1 MNKNYRRFRLA
12 YLVVSVLLVF
22 ASSAARAD
30 VTGSITGVVRDR
42 AQAVVTGARV
52 RVTNI
57 QTNLSQEAT
66 SAADGSYHFLALP
79 AGSYRIAATAAGFRP
94 YAASD
99 ITVQVNDQLRIDI
112 TLQVG
117 TVKEEV
123 SVAADV
129 TRVETESTQLGDVID
144 SQKMLALPL
153 NGRSYLDLL
162 GLQAGVA
169 PTTAG
174 TIGGDRPVSGYISNA
189 GNISVNGQRETANA
203 FLVNGGDVSEGRNLG
218 AGLVPNLDSVEEFRL
233 ITNSFDAEYGK
244 FSGAVMNA
252 ITKSGT
258 NRFHGDVFE
267 FLRNDKL
274 DAQNYFFSGQ
284 PKSELRQNQFG
295 FTAGGPFWKD
305 KLFWFTD
312 YQGTRILRAAEV
324 SNVAVPTANQLLG
337 QFDPSE
343 LTGTVDP
350 APTSNPDGYCPA
362 SAAPCNDWP
371 TTLSN
376 RLGYTVLSAEPY
388 SFDGCNSTNYTSTTA
403 TPSACV
409 FPGGLIPS
417 TAWSAP
423 ASGILPFIPG
433 PNNANGTYS
442 DNRQKNRITDNK
454 IGERVDF
461 NNRKTGN
468 WSFYYHLDDSTINS
482 ALPSGGASVPGFP
495 AVTPTRAQEFVIS
508 NNKTIGT
515 TAVNEARITFFRTAT
530 HLNNPSGGKAPLAS
544 LGFMT
549 GAGTLGIIPD
559 ATPGFAEYVPQ
570 VYFNNF
576 AIGTPSLIT
585 FQPNNTYTVSDG
597 FSKSMGRHTLKFGGE
612 LRYLQVNERNLAS
625 QDGAFIFDGTVTGND
640 FADYL
645 LGAPTG
651 AGGGYTQAALQ
662 LLDSR
667 TRYGGAYVQD
677 SWKATP
683 NLTLNLGVRW
693 EVSMPWYDT
702 QGKIQ
707 TWVKGQQSTVFPNSP
722 QGLVYPGDQG
732 IPKTL
737 APTRY
742 NKFGPRLGLAY
753 SPSFSDGVLGKVFG
767 GPGKSSIRASYGLYY
782 TSVEDLNLFYEVG
795 DAPFGLYWTSPGA
808 VDFAE
813 PFRNRLDGGTDGEGQ
828 RFPFTVPTPGS
839 PSNKTLDFSVYEP
852 LSYFPG
858 YDIHNTLPYA
868 EHFNLSFQRELS
880 TSTVLTVS
888 YVGTEGHR
896 LIAQTEAN
904 PGDAALCRQ
913 LVAQGA
919 PCGPNAEQD
928 TFTVG
933 ANTIY
938 GTRDTL
944 LNPNYCPSAGSL
956 CFGFGNTF
964 TKLVANSAYHAG
976 EVTVQR
982 KAGDVTFLAAY
993 TIAKAIDDSSA
1004 FGELINFS
1012 NAKLSRGL
1020 SSSDVHQNFVV
1031 SYGWEMPFYKIFH
1044 GLPRLTKGWQ
1054 VQGITRFSTGFPI
1067 QMGQGNP
1074 VSGPLCA
1081 QLDPTTGAPLCV
1093 GDASMVGSPS
1103 TDMPNLV
1110 GPIHIQNPRSASH
1123 TYFDQSAFTAT
1134 ACALTYPNGPG
1145 TAGVLTG
1152 TDCGS
1157 FGTANRRFFHG
1168 PGFNNTDLG
1177 ITKMIPLNEAMHF
1190 EIRGE
1195 FFNIFNHAQ
1204 FDNPS
1209 GDISSDTFGVV
1220 TSARDAR
1227 IGQLSAKFVW

>member
-1 MNKNYRRFRLA
+1 LF
-12 YLVVSVLLVF
+12 VIVSNP
-22 ASSAARAD
+22 AHAD
-30 VTGSITGVVRDR
+30 VTGSLTGVVRDR
-42 AQAVVTGARV
+42 AQAVLVGAKVTIA
-52 RVTNI
+52 NS
-57 QTNLSQEAT
+57 QTNLSQST
-66 SAADGSYHFLALP
+66 ISAADGSYRFLAL
-79 AGSYRIAATAAGFRP
+79 AAGTYKITVSAPGFRL
-94 YAASD
+94 YSTNE
-99 ITVQVNDQLRIDI
+99 ITVQVNDQLKLDI
-112 TLQVG
+112 TLDVG
-117 TVKEEV
+117 TVIEV
-123 SVAADV
+123 VDV
-129 TRVETESTQLGDVID
+129 SGSIVHVETESTQLGDVID
-144 SQKMLALPL
+144 SKKMLALPL

-169 PTTAG
+169 PGSAG

-267 FLRNDKL
+267 FLRNDAM
-274 DAQNYFFSGQ
+274 DAKNYFFTDQ
-284 PKSELRQNQFG
+284 PKSELRRHQFG

-312 YQGTRILRAAEV
+312 YQGTRQVQGAEV
-324 SNVAVPTANQLLG
+324 SNVAVPSAAELGG
-337 QFDPSE
+337 QFDPSL
-343 LTGTVDP
+343 LTGSVDGTP
-350 APTSNPDGYCPA
+350 GG
-362 SAAPCNDWP
+362 WP
-371 TTLSN
+371 TELSN
-376 RLGYTVLSAEPY
+376 RLGGQPVLTGEPY
-388 SFDGCNSTNYTSTTA
+388 SFTGCTSTSYTSTTA
-403 TPSACV
+403 TPAACV
-409 FPGGLIPS
+409 FPGGLIPQA
-417 TAWSAP
+417 AWAAP
-423 ASGILPFIPG
+423 AVGILPYIPA

-442 DNRQKNRITDNK
+442 NNSQRDTVSDNK

-461 NNRKTGN
+461 NSQKTGN
-468 WSFYYHLDDSTINS
+468 WSFYYHFDDSTVLS

-508 NNKTIGT
+508 NTKTIGP
-515 TAVNEARITFFRTAT
+515 TAVNEARLTFFRTAT
-530 HLNNPSGGKAPLAS
+530 HLDNPTGGKASLAS
-544 LGFMT
+544 LGFVT

-559 ATPGFAEYVPQ
+559 ATAGFPEYVPQ
-570 VYFNNF
+570 IYFNNF

-585 FQPNNTYTVSDG
+585 FQPNNTYTASDG
-597 FSKSMGRHTLKFGGE
+597 FSKAMGKHTLKLGGE
-612 LRYLQVNERNLAS
+612 FRYLQVNERNLAS
-625 QDGAFIFDGTVTGND
+625 QDGAFVFDGTATGVD

-645 LGAPTG
+645 LGEPTG
-651 AGGGYTQAALQ
+651 GGGGYTQAALQ

-677 SWKATP
+677 SWKVAP
-683 NLTLNLGVRW
+683 NLTLNLGLRW
-693 EVSMPWYDT
+693 EASMPWYDT

-707 TWVKGQQSTVFPNSP
+707 TWVKGEQSTVFPNSP
-722 QGLVYPGDQG
+722 QGLVYPGDPG

-742 NKFGPRLGLAY
+742 NDFGPRLGLAY
-753 SPSFSDGVLGKVFG
+753 SPSFSDGVLGKIFG

-839 PSNKTLDFSVYEP
+839 PANKTLDFSVYEP

-858 YDIHNTLPYA
+858 YDTHNKLPYA
-868 EHFNLSFQRELS
+868 EHFNFSIQRELS
-880 TSTVLTVS
+880 RSTVLTVS

-904 PGDAALCRQ
+904 PGDAALCKQ
-913 LVAQGA
+913 LNAQGYTDASSGA
-919 PCGPNAEQD
+919 PGCGPNLEQD
-928 TFTVG
+928 NFTLG
-933 ANTIY
+933 ANTVY

-944 LNPNYCPSAGSL
+944 LNPNYCPGAKSL
-956 CFGFGNTF
+956 CLGFGNTF
-964 TKLVANSAYHAG
+964 TKLVANSVYHSG
-976 EVTVQR
+976 QVTVEH
-982 KAGDVTFLAAY
+982 KAGDLTFSASY
-993 TIAKAIDDSSA
+993 TLAKAIDDSSA

-1020 SSSDVHQNFVV
+1020 SSTDVHQNFVV
-1031 SYGWEMPFYKIFH
+1031 SYVWEVPFQRIYH
-1044 GLPRLTKGWQ
+1044 GLPGLTKGWQ
-1054 VQGITRFSTGFPI
+1054 LQGITRFASGFPI

-1074 VSGPLCA
+1074 VQPGPLC
-1081 QLDPTTGAPLCV
+1081 PSGLCD
-1093 GDASMVGSPS
+1093 GDASLTGSPS

-1110 GPIHIQNPRSASH
+1110 GSVHIHNPRDTPAR
-1123 TYFDQSAFTAT
+1123 TYFDQSAFTGT
-1134 ACALTYPNGPG
+1134 VCSLTS
-1145 TAGVLTG
+1145 AGVLTG
-1152 TDCGS
+1152 PDCGS

-1177 ITKMIPLNEAMHF
+1177 VSKMIPINEAMHF
-1190 EIRGE
+1190 EVRAE

-1204 FDNPS
+1204 FSNPS
-1209 GDISSDTFGVV
+1209 GDISSENFGNV
-1220 TSARDAR
+1220 TSARDPR
-1227 IGQLSAKFVW
+1227 IGQISGKFVW